1 MRASTSRESLLA
13 QFFGGASARRDAF
26 DMNQRLA
33 SSYPAIT
40 VALVLSVIPGL
51 VYYHWLAGPVWQLA
65 GFSFFGSLALP
76 SRSKHPEL
84 VALFCWVLG
93 VTFTMLAGWAA
104 GPPLAYLWAAA
115 AISLP
120 VLAVI
125 WPLRV
130 VLMGIGVLIA
140 ACVGSALLITPSE
153 LRDDPLSLVLPI
165 FSMVL
170 CTLSASVVAAV
181 DRRNRQA
188 VVTDPLTGL
197 GNRAAMAARVV
208 ALIEE
213 ERALGRPISL
223 VVVDLDHFK
232 ALNDRLGHAQGDAA
246 LRRMAIALSGELG
259 KRGTL
264 YRYGGEEFVALLPA
278 ASSANAE
285 EIAERLR
292 QAVSRIAVG
301 GEPLALSGGCATA
314 TLTRDFNLDAL
325 FRRADQALFL
335 AKDQGRDR
343 INVAPPVGPTVA
355 VPLAAHHRTAAQRS
369 AAPVPET
376 RHHDLP
382 RRLVRTRV
390 ERDHLRAVV
399 RALYRPTFVRVTNW
413 SLLVLA
419 VAFSGAIGWGPA
431 AVALVGVIVLDPM
444 LRASTRSLQVGHRGG
459 ELAPLGEAVLAMA
472 LVGAAIVAAR
482 GDALYALPLIICPAY
497 AAVSGYRRI
506 GAMMVWF
513 AGAAIMVVTAL
524 LVSPAAIAENPLIV
538 SLPIGLFGC
547 IALTG
552 AAIAGSAMEHGA
564 AAVVDPLTGA
574 LNRSALESRLPEL
587 ARECGDKPA
596 TLIVVDLDHF
606 KAINDTH
613 GHGQGDAVLA
623 SVADRLQAELR
634 FIDVL
639 YRIGGEE
646 FVVLLPGIDE
656 TEGTVIAERL
666 RVAVASEP
674 VADCQLTIS
683 LGVAA
688 SDQGAFDYAETFDR
702 ADAALFEAKR
712 NGRDRVVVAGAPL
725 HAPTPLRALG

>member
-1 MRASTSRESLLA
+1 MRSVTSRESLLA
-13 QFFGGASARRDAF
+13 QFFGGATARRDAF

-40 VALVLSVIPGL
+40 AALVLSVIPGL
-51 VYYHWLAGPVWQLA
+51 VYYDWLAGPVWQLA

-84 VALFCWVLG
+84 VALLCWCLG

-130 VLMGIGVLIA
+130 VLMGTVVLVA
-140 ACVGSALLITPSE
+140 AATGSAFLISPDE
-153 LRDDPLSLVLPI
+153 VRGDPLSLVLPLLAMI
-165 FSMVL
+165 L

-181 DRRNRQA
+181 DRRNRKA

-197 GNRAAMAARVV
+197 GNRAAMTARVA
-208 ALIEE
+208 ALIAE
-213 ERALGRPISL
+213 ERAVGRPISL

-246 LRRMAIALSGELG
+246 LRRTAIALSGELG

-278 ASSANAE
+278 ASSANAQ
-285 EIAERLR
+285 EIGERLR
-292 QAVSRIAVG
+292 EAVSRIAIG

-314 TLTRDFNLDAL
+314 TLTSDFNLEAL
-325 FRRADQALFL
+325 FRRADQALYQ
-335 AKDQGRDR
+335 AKEQGRNR
-343 INVAPPVGPTVA
+343 INAAPPVGPAVA
-355 VPLAAHHRTAAQRS
+355 VRHARRRTAPQS
-369 AAPVPET
+369 SGLVIPEF
-376 RHHDLP
+376 RRRDLP

-399 RALYRPTFVRVTNW
+399 RALYRPSFVRAVNW
-413 SLLVLA
+413 SLLALA
-419 VAFSGAIGWGPA
+419 IGCSGVIGWGPA
-431 AVALVGVIVLDPM
+431 VVALIAVVVLDPR

-459 ELAPLGEAVLAMA
+459 ELAPLAEAVLAMS
-472 LVGAAIVAAR
+472 LVGAAIVASR
-482 GDALYALPLIICPAY
+482 GDALYALPLVICPAY
-497 AAVSGYRRI
+497 AAISGYRRV
-506 GAMMVWF
+506 GSMLVWF
-513 AGAAIMVVTAL
+513 FGAVIMVATAM
-524 LVSPAAIAENPLIV
+524 LVSPSSVMENPLIV

-547 IALTG
+547 IALAG
-552 AAIAGSAMEHGA
+552 SAIANSAMEHGA

-587 ARECGDKPA
+587 ARECGDGPA

-606 KAINDTH
+606 KAVNDTF
-613 GHGQGDAVLA
+613 GHGVGDLVLA
-623 SVADRLQAELR
+623 AVADRLQAELR

-674 VADCQLTIS
+674 VADIALTIS

-688 SDQGAFDYAETFDR
+688 SGRGGFDYSETFDR

-712 NGRDRVVVAGAPL
+712 NGRDRVVVAGTPPS
-725 HAPTPLRALG
+725 APTPIRKLG